1 LKRNLENSKIFAL
14 GMAIIVL
21 SFSPFSFAQ
30 SKYTDNLKL
39 SLNYHRGFS
48 LPEYSFINYITTDPI
63 NSLSFQISKETTG
76 KNEWEQ
82 LFKYPE
88 YGLSF
93 FYSNLGNDNLI
104 GKSFALNYFFRVNFI
119 NKKRFKVYNQTG
131 MGIGYLTKKF
141 DLIENYQN
149 VGIGSHWNAH
159 FNFRLGTSFKLS
171 PKFDSQLGI
180 SFDHYSNANSA
191 DPNLGLNLITAFAGV
206 TYHVGQQT
214 EKQQTVLEKHVPKN
228 NFEIV
233 QSIGG
238 KQTRAL
244 SGKFFMT
251 SSLSGGINRAF
262 FRGFNL
268 GIGADIFY
276 DQAMR
281 TLIEAKEE
289 TFKSSDNFQTG
300 IHLSQEFRYN
310 RFSLILQEGIY
321 LGLVNKGIRKT
332 MYNRGIVQFQMTK
345 HFLVRAAMK
354 SHLHI
359 LDFPEIGIG
368 YKW

>member
-1 LKRNLENSKIFAL
+1 LQARVTKRLISYLFLGWLAL
-14 GMAIIVL
+14 
-21 SFSPFSFAQ
+21 STHFCFSQ
-30 SKYTDNLKL
+30 NKTTDNLKL

-82 LFKYPE
+82 LFNYPE

-93 FYSNLGNDNLI
+93 FYSNLGNDKLI
-104 GKSFALNYFFRVNFI
+104 GKSLALNYFFRINFI
-119 NKKRFKVYNQTG
+119 NRKRFQVFNQTG
-131 MGIGYLTKKF
+131 MGLGYLTKKF

-159 FNFRLGTSFKLS
+159 FNLRLGTNFKLTE
-171 PKFDSQLGI
+171 KIDSQLGL
-180 SFDHYSNANSA
+180 SFDHFSNANSA

-206 TYHVGQQT
+206 TYRVGET
-214 EKQQTVLEKHVPKN
+214 NEKQHSILVKHVPKN

-233 QSIGG
+233 QSFGG

-244 SGKFFMT
+244 SGKFFFT
-251 SSLSGGINRAF
+251 SSLSGGMNREV
-262 FRGFNL
+262 FRGFN
-268 GIGADIFY
+268 IGVGLDVFY
-276 DQAMR
+276 DQAMK
-281 TLIEAKEE
+281 TLIEANNK
-289 TFKSSDNFQTG
+289 TYKPSDNFQTG

-321 LGLVNKGIRKT
+321 VGLTNKGLKKM
-332 MYNRGIVQFQMTK
+332 MYNRGIVQYRVSK
-345 HFLVRAAMK
+345 HFLIRAAMK

-359 LDFPEIGIG
+359 LDFPELGIG